1 MQQQGGRAHRA
12 PRPDRGWQAA
22 RHRVRVGARLQR
34 AAGSGQVGFIGGRAC
49 RRGSRRLS
57 CNFKLT

>member
-12 PRPDRGWQAA
+12 SRPDRGRQA
-22 RHRVRVGARLQR
+22 RHRARVGAQLRR
-34 AAGSGQVGFIGGRAC
+34 AAGSGQAGFIGGRAC

>member
-1 MQQQGGRAHRA
+1 MQQQGGRAHPA
-12 PRPDRGWQAA
+12 PRPDRARRAA
-22 RHRVRVGARLQR
+22 RHRARVGAQSRR